1 MFKNIKYSLFSS
13 LVIASFIITACA
25 PESTPAPTQAPDAG
39 IQTAVAL
46 TVAARNNAQPTVET
60 PAANVTQTPLQ
71 FSPTLTPLAP
81 LATNTSQPSNTGA
94 SSGCASASLVSDSPP
109 DGTIYKPGQQ
119 FTKTW
124 QIMNTSNCTWDLNY
138 KIVFWN
144 GDVLGGAYVYNL
156 PQITPPQG
164 VVPVSLV
171 LTAPATDA
179 TYKSEWMM
187 QTPDGTNF
195 GVGQYSVPFYTEVVV
210 SSSASP
216 NFNVTSVSYSLERI
230 PATGCPAN
238 VKYVV
243 TANITT
249 NGPVQYNYIWLQQ
262 DGNSGSNNGGPGKGT
277 IKMTE
282 AGTKSITREWQLHL
296 GSNPGS
302 QRWIA
307 LGVTVGEEYREF
319 LPGQYFTYDCGS

>member
-1 MFKNIKYSLFSS
+1 MFKTIKYLLLSLT
-13 LVIASFIITACA
+13 VTASFIVTACQ
-25 PESTPAPTQAPDAG
+25 PQSTPAPAADAS

-46 TVAARNNAQPTVET
+46 TVSAQNTQSAQPQNTEIPT
-60 PAANVTQTPLQ
+60 ANVTQAPLQ

-81 LATNTSQPSNTGA
+81 MGTATSRPAAGSL
-94 SSGCASASLVSDSPP
+94 SGCASASLVSDAPP

-124 QIMNTSNCTWDLNY
+124 QIMNTSNCTWDTNY

-156 PQITPPQG
+156 PQVTPPQG
-164 VVPVSLV
+164 TVPVSLV
-171 LTAPATDA
+171 LTAPTAES
-179 TYKSEWMM
+179 TYKSEWML

-195 GVGQYSVPFYTEVVV
+195 GVGQYSVPFFTEIVV

-216 NFNVTSVSYSLERI
+216 NYTVTSVTYSLERQ

-238 VKYVV
+238 VSYIV
-243 TANITT
+243 TATITT
-249 NGPVQYNYIWLQQ
+249 NGPVEFKYIWLQQ
-262 DGNSGSNNGGPGKGT
+262 DNNSGSNNYGPGKGT
-277 IKMTE
+277 IKMTA
-282 AGTKSITREWQLHL
+282 AGSKSISREWKLHL
-296 GSNPGS
+296 GSAPGS

-307 LGVTVGEEYREF
+307 LGITVGDEYKEYM
-319 LPGQYFTYDCGS
+319 PGQSFTYLCGS